1 MTFNIWHDRQ
11 QSKPLFTD
19 KGDVVVKQRA
29 DDAKLARAL
38 IAQLQDPKWA
48 LEQAQIE
55 DEANS
60 DISAGGSTKY
70 LCRLAEKIT
79 NDKKDNG

>member
-1 MTFNIWHDRQ
+1 MAEQ
-11 QSKPLFTD
+11 P
-19 KGDVVVKQRA
+19 A

-48 LEQAQIE
+48 LKQAQIE
-55 DEANS
+55 DEANC

-70 LCRLAEKIT
+70 LCRLARKIT
-79 NDKKDNG
+79 NDKRTTDK